1 MLSVSIQAAPPAAIS
16 SLDAIVLVVVTNEDS
31 TTRKPLP
38 PSPNSTALDCVSNP
52 AAWVANCWR

>member
-1 MLSVSIQAAPPAAIS
+1 MLSVSIQAAIS

-38 PSPNSTALDCVSNP
+38 QVLILLHWTV
-52 AAWVANCWR
+52 